1 MKKSFFITAL
11 IVLSAQVL
19 AAEDTGYVRT
29 GLESGNRIDGDGK
42 SVQFN
47 NWILADGYF
56 KGDNWG
62 NFQLGY
68 LAEKEFNKNNKDDG
82 KTNIELTPGYGK
94 NTDWGYYGGQVTF
107 AVERWGASE
116 GGTDTI
122 KPKFWA
128 TYNING
134 KSRIETKA
142 LYAFSKGTPKED
154 YKEVWSSNANG
165 GAGGYVKVD
174 TSVNADSY
182 LLSTFDDDGKS
193 HWFEAEAQYKYD
205 IFGGTIGAG
214 LYYGQNIKDKYNK
227 TDSNIWSGGGTE
239 TVYEQ
244 LSAEKNYYKISY
256 LLNYSKY
263 FSTIKTYASL
273 YGEYKDYKYKYGVWD
288 YNDKDK
294 KQEYE
299 VGLYMNKNFDNKFSL
314 DGEIKRTADL
324 TKSKGGDYV
333 TENLFALGLKY
344 NF

>member
-11 IVLSAQVL
+11 VVLSSQIL

-142 LYAFSKGTPKED
+142 LYAFSKGTPNSED
-154 YKEVWSSNANG
+154 TVYNQWGYTTKSS
-165 GAGGYVKVD
+165 
-174 TSVNADSY
+174 
-182 LLSTFDDDGKS
+182 DDDGKS
-193 HWFEAEAQYKYD
+193 HWYEVEAQYKYD
-205 IFGGTIGAG
+205 IFGGTIGTG
-214 LYYGQNIKDKYNK
+214 LYYGSNIKDSYTK
-227 TDSNIWSGGGTE
+227 TWNYSSWDGTSTSSGSDTE
-239 TVYEQ
+239 T
-244 LSAEKNYYKISY
+244 SNKNNYYEVNY

-263 FSTIKTYASL
+263 FSPIKTYASL
-273 YGEYKDYKYKYGVWD
+273 YGEYRNYFYDGGVWD

-294 KQEYE
+294 KQEYQ